1 VSSLIAPGSVDPST
15 SISVQ
20 FLPPPFDCLQWIGQV
35 MAVTVQSADRDDDN
49 TPDPLDNCVS
59 EPNPG
64 QEDSNLN
71 GIGDACETPG
81 VSHGTTSFL
90 QAQLDGDTH
99 QEAAPS
105 GVTAEP
111 TIEERLVRIVEFR
124 VGAGLAQSPED
135 LASNLVSSQV
145 ALGLISPAD
154 AESVTQA
161 VLQDACVNST
171 SVCDDMNVCTDDSC
185 DSDSGCVHA
194 NNLLGCSDG
203 NACTS
208 ADVCGSGSCQP
219 GAAVDPNDN
228 NPCTDD
234 SCDPSTGIHND
245 PNTAPCSDG
254 NACTTGDACGGGSCR
269 PGGGQ
274 VDCNDG
280 SPCTDD
286 TCDAGPGCQ
295 HGFNT
300 NACDDGDAGTM
311 NDTCSNGVC
320 AGGSACE
327 PGAPPRVTGYYQS
340 LCNGPHSGDEL
351 TSADAACVAAL
362 STTFA
367 DVTSVADICAELH
380 TTGFNK
386 CEKAEESLMA
396 MALNICKGRVCAGQ
410 SIDSGCSSY
419 STVSDSFVAADAA
432 LALDSRTMQTC
443 NAADC
448 QAREIN
454 NGRALELNSL
464 TITHVAGEIR
474 LAWEPPRLDDPQQLQ
489 GYKIW
494 RRAVG
499 SLAPFTHVGT
509 TTTPHF
515 VDPTGLTGNFEY
527 DIQSF

>member
-1 VSSLIAPGSVDPST
+1 
-15 SISVQ
+15 
-20 FLPPPFDCLQWIGQV
+20 
-35 MAVTVQSADRDDDN
+35 
-49 TPDPLDNCVS
+49 
-59 EPNPG
+59 
-64 QEDSNLN
+64 
-71 GIGDACETPG
+71 
-81 VSHGTTSFL
+81 
-90 QAQLDGDTH
+90 
-99 QEAAPS
+99 
-105 GVTAEP
+105 
-111 TIEERLVRIVEFR
+111 
-124 VGAGLAQSPED
+124 
-135 LASNLVSSQV
+135 
-145 ALGLISPAD
+145 
-154 AESVTQA
+154 
-161 VLQDACVNST
+161 
-171 SVCDDMNVCTDDSC
+171 
-185 DSDSGCVHA
+185 
-194 NNLLGCSDG
+194 
-203 NACTS
+203 
-208 ADVCGSGSCQP
+208 
-219 GAAVDPNDN
+219 
-228 NPCTDD
+228 
-234 SCDPSTGIHND
+234 
-245 PNTAPCSDG
+245 
-254 NACTTGDACGGGSCR
+254 
-269 PGGGQ
+269 
-274 VDCNDG
+274 
-280 SPCTDD
+280 
-286 TCDAGPGCQ
+286 
-295 HGFNT
+295 
-300 NACDDGDAGTM
+300 
-311 NDTCSNGVC
+311 
-320 AGGSACE
+320 
-327 PGAPPRVTGYYQS
+327 VTGYYQS